1 MPGLQI
7 DSFFYFAQGL
17 CMVLTQSSEAHSASE
32 QLQGGKK
39 KRKKK
44 NRRVNKCPDTQSGHH
59 CGFVTAP

>member
-39 KRKKK
+39 KERKK
-44 NRRVNKCPDTQSGHH
+44 TGE
-59 CGFVTAP
+59 